1 VKCKSEQQQYSE
13 SEKCYTP
20 SWTSKTG
27 SKYSATNLNQTTNSL
42 RAPSLL
48 LLNLALEARI
58 PQVRN
63 HWIKTI
69 QPYHQTGIH
78 PDQKNSK
85 TLTNHINRLP
95 SRAQLRR
102 IILIPHISQTTQHL
116 TQQDRT
122 QTQQQNLQQFMWA
135 LPIPHDNNDRH
146 PLVKTKSIHTIPT
159 TTSGKK
165 YGVPTGKKTQYT
177 PANTLDTT
185 RNTKSIRPP
194 FSRETAGRYGGQSTT
209 SP

>member
-1 VKCKSEQQQYSE
+1 MRKI
-13 SEKCYTP
+13 
-20 SWTSKTG
+20 
-27 SKYSATNLNQTTNSL
+27 
-42 RAPSLL
+42 R
-48 LLNLALEARI
+48 
-58 PQVRN
+58 
-63 HWIKTI
+63 
-69 QPYHQTGIH
+69 
-78 PDQKNSK
+78 
-85 TLTNHINRLP
+85 LTNHINKLP

-122 QTQQQNLQQFMWA
+122 QTQQQNLQQITWVP
-135 LPIPHDNNDRH
+135 PIPHDNNDRH

-165 YGVPTGKKTQYT
+165 YGAPTGKKNSIHTCEHSGHY
-177 PANTLDTT
+177 T

-194 FSRETAGRYGGQSTT
+194 LSRETAGRYGGQSTT